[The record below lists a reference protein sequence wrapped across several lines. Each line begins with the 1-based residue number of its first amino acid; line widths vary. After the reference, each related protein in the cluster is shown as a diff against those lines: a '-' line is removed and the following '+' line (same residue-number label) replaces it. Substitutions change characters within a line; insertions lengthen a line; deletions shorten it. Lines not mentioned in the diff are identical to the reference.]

1 MIHGGSRPDLAA
13 TIMTEDAKTEENTAG
28 GPCGAYIETPC
39 KFAACRAYNYFIPCE
54 ERSAAIVSADSCIP
68 LLIHSSIQP

>member
-39 KFAACRAYNYFIPCE
+39 KFAACR
-54 ERSAAIVSADSCIP
+54 VSFDENISHLICD
-68 LLIHSSIQP
+68 LLRTLLTSIY